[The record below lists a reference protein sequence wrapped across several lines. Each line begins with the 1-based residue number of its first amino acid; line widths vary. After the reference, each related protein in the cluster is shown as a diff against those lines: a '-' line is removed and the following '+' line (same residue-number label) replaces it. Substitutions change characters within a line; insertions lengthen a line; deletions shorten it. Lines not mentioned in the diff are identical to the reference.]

1 MANKTDAV
9 LPLAIGRQVWTEKLI
24 AIGASTGGTEAVKE
38 LLVALPPS
46 CPGILVTQHMPHAF
60 IKSFVHRLNGLCR
73 IEVKE
78 AEAGER
84 VLRGH
89 AYIAPGH
96 SHLLIRRSGADY
108 VTELSDGPP
117 VNRHRPS
124 VDVLFR
130 SVANNAGRNAVGV
143 ILTGMGKDG
152 AVGLLEMREAGAHTV
167 AQDEASCVVFG
178 MPREAIAL
186 GAAQETLALSKITA
200 HLMTLLAG
208 SRAIRV

>member
-1 MANKTDAV
+1 
-9 LPLAIGRQVWTEKLI
+9 
-24 AIGASTGGTEAVKE
+24 
-38 LLVALPPS
+38 
-46 CPGILVTQHMPHAF
+46 MPQAF
-60 IKSFVHRLNGLCR
+60 IKSFVHRLSGLCR

-96 SHLLIRRSGADY
+96 SHLLVRRSGANY

-178 MPREAIAL
+178 MPRVAIAL
-186 GAAQETLALSKITA
+186 GAVEETLPLSKITA
-200 HLMTLLAG
+200 YLMTLLGAA
-208 SRAIRV
+208 RAIRV